1 MRRYMS
7 SILVVILLLT
17 AGQSVLA
24 MARAHVPVTVTI
36 PQMIILELDA
46 NELIFAETD
55 FDYILGSASR
65 IKTGIMATKIEAV
78 TATVSGNVPYTLL
91 ISAPEEFLY
100 GQRGGLVHISQLRWR
115 HSPAYDGGV
124 WEEITLERRPV
135 QSGRA
140 GVAEVAFDFRLTV
153 FWENPAQIYAGA
165 ILLTVVADSL

>member
-1 MRRYMS
+1 MS

-17 AGQSVLA
+17 AGGQSVLA

-65 IKTGIMATKIEAV
+65 IKTGGIMATKIEAV

-115 HSPAYDGGV
+115 HSPAYDGGEV

-135 QSGRA
+135 QSGQA
-140 GVAEVAFDFRLTV
+140 GVAEVAFDFGLQCFGKIR
-153 FWENPAQIYAGA
+153 PRSIRAQSC
-165 ILLTVVADSL
+165 SL